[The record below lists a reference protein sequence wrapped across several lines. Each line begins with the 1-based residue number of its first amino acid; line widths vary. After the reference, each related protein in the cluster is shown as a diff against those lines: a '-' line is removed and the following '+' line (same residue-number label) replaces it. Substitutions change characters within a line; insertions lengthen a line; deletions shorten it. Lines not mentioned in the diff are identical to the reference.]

1 MSNEITPVHT
11 QQGVILRSEHD
22 EVVNEFSKPALA
34 RRTRE
39 IYTSFGRQFDDWRKC
54 NSYPTTIP
62 VDPRVAIAWLTD
74 LAKAGR
80 PPGTIGIA
88 LAAIKYAH
96 TQLGLEFD
104 GGAAVANAMRHI
116 RRGNTARQDQA
127 APLTHKLL
135 SEILQRPVVNLLDVR
150 DSCLLALAYVFAL
163 RRDELATIDHM
174 QLGSGKSALIIEES
188 AMTLTFHV
196 SKTAQEG
203 GEFVAVPTDANPRAS
218 GAIMRWVREAAITPG
233 TPLMRQIAPH
243 GRRITDKPIT
253 GDLVGRI
260 IRSRVRDHY
269 LMLGYSIE
277 DAVKKSEPFSG
288 HSGRVGFVV
297 SAIEAGVS
305 PEDIGKVTRHRPGS
319 AMVRRYGA
327 QSDQIRTSPHRIEG
341 VGV

>member
-1 MSNEITPVHT
+1 MSNAITTVHT

-22 EVVNEFSKPALA
+22 EIVNEFSKPALA
-34 RRTRE
+34 RRTQD
-39 IYTSFGRQFDDWRKC
+39 IYTSFGLKFDNWRKC

-74 LAKAGR
+74 LAKDGLA
-80 PPGTIGIA
+80 PGTIGIA

-116 RRGNTARQDQA
+116 RRGNTEPQDQA

-135 SEILQRPVVNLLDVR
+135 SEILRRPTRNLLDVR
-150 DSCLLALAYVFAL
+150 DNALLSLAYVFAL
-163 RRDELATIDHM
+163 RRDELATMDYM
-174 QLGSGKSALIIEES
+174 QLGGGKSTLVVEGN
-188 AMTLTFHV
+188 AMTLIFHV

-218 GAIMRWVREAAITPG
+218 GAILRWVREAGIEPG
-233 TPLMRQIAPH
+233 TSLLRRVAPH
-243 GRRITDKPIT
+243 ARRVTDGPIR
-253 GDLVGRI
+253 GDLVGRV
-260 IRSRVRDHY
+260 IRSRVREHY
-269 LMLGYSIE
+269 LSLGFSKEEAI
-277 DAVKKSEPFSG
+277 KKAEPFSG

-297 SAIEAGVS
+297 SATEAGVS

-327 QSDQIRTSPHRIEG
+327 KSDQIRTSPHKTEG
-341 VGV
+341 VGL